1 MLVAYIT
8 CAIARDRSTT
18 FDSRRTTCIYT
29 DDGDHN
35 LTNTLLPTDN
45 SCLK

>member
-8 CAIARDRSTT
+8 CAIARDQSTT
-18 FDSRRTTCIYT
+18 FDSRRTMFIYT

-35 LTNTLLPTDN
+35 LTNSTAAN
-45 SCLK
+45 